1 MRIRIEKQT
10 SVSSFAG
17 SLTLRILACS
27 TSITAMLGTTGCAAV
42 GPDFHRP
49 LSEAPARWSDW
60 HGGDAGL
67 ALPDEVQGSLP
78 ADIWAVFN
86 DPELEHLIERARAAN
101 ADLRIARLRF
111 AEARMQESTVAAR
124 RGIQVNATADASRRR
139 DSEYGAETR
148 IVDVIG
154 GANTAPILR
163 ALGEP
168 YSLYRPG
175 FDASWELDLWGRV
188 RRSEEAARA
197 DTDEQAALLRQSQ
210 LSLAADVARNYFTMR
225 SSERQ
230 LQLLQHELSVAED
243 EVRLLMAQQ
252 AGGLIDESAVIR
264 ERQQL
269 ADLRS
274 LVPELQSQ
282 QAQAINQ
289 ITQLLG
295 AKPGDLNAE
304 LALPASEEFYSALP
318 DLKAGV
324 PSEFAHRRPDIAA
337 AEARLHSATAN
348 TGVAVADLY
357 PRITLGASFGLESVG
372 TAKLSAWG
380 ARDWSVGP
388 SISLPLFDHG
398 RRTSTITLRKLEQQE
413 AAVSYQ
419 QTVLKA
425 WHEVDEAVSGYT
437 ADVQHCAQL
446 AEKVRHSEEE
456 MGLAKVRAAK
466 GTTSDLPYLDAQ
478 SALSRSQRDLAQGS
492 VQRSVALVALYKA
505 LGDGG
510 DAPIATAAQV
520 VNSSTAGGG
529 VTPGTGS
536 TARRR

>member
-1 MRIRIEKQT
+1 MEKQA
-10 SVSSFAG
+10 SVISFAG
-17 SLTLRILACS
+17 SPVLRNLAFSLT
-27 TSITAMLGTTGCAAV
+27 ITAMLGATGCAV
-42 GPDFHRP
+42 GPDFHTP

-60 HGGDAGL
+60 HGGDPGL
-67 ALPDEVQGSLP
+67 ALPDMQSQGSLP
-78 ADIWAVFN
+78 TDIWGAFN
-86 DPELEHLIERARAAN
+86 DPELKLLIERARAAN
-101 ADLRIARLRF
+101 PDLKIAMLRF
-111 AEARMQESTVAAR
+111 AEARMQESTVTAQ

-139 DSEYGAETR
+139 DSEYGAQTR
-148 IVDVIG
+148 IVNVIG
-154 GANTAPILR
+154 GANPAPILQ

-175 FDASWELDLWGRV
+175 FDASWELDLWGRL
-188 RRSEEAARA
+188 RRSQEAAHA
-197 DTDEQAALLRQSQ
+197 STDEQAASFRQSQ
-210 LSLAADVARNYFTMR
+210 LSIAADVARNYFTMR

-230 LQLLQHELSVAED
+230 LQLLHHELAIAED
-243 EVRLLMAQQ
+243 GVRLLMAQQ
-252 AGGLIDESAVIR
+252 AGGLIDESVVIR
-264 ERQQL
+264 ARQQV

-274 LVPELQSQ
+274 LVPQLQSQ

-304 LALPASEEFYSALP
+304 LALPASADLGPALP

-324 PSEFAHRRPDIAA
+324 PSEFARRRPDIAA

-380 ARDWSVGP
+380 AREWSVGP
-388 SISLPLFDHG
+388 SISMPLFDHG

-425 WHEVDEAVSGYT
+425 WHEVDDAVSGYV
-437 ADVQHCAQL
+437 ADTQHCAQL
-446 AEKVRHSEEE
+446 AEKVQRSEED
-456 MGLAKVRAAK
+456 MGLAKARAAQ
-466 GTTSDLPYLDAQ
+466 GTTSDLPNLDAQ
-478 SALSRSQRDLAQGS
+478 SALSRSQRDLAQS
-492 VQRSVALVALYKA
+492 SAQRSVALVALYKA
-505 LGDGG
+505 LGDDGE
-510 DAPIATAAQV
+510 AHISTATQV
-520 VNSSTAGGG
+520 VDSSTAGGG
-529 VTPGTGS
+529 FKP
-536 TARRR
+536 